1 MHWRIEDTSI
11 VNQAPLEKGSAPDH
25 HVGPDTYHAV
35 ADLFKQWV
43 GIEKLQ
49 IGSSEYKL
57 QRVSKVRTFGW
68 PDSLCNP
75 NTGTQKDQPVCT
87 LYSAPPESGNTL
99 YHHSFIAVYEERV
112 GPETGSSAASVTFA
126 APSGNALPAP
136 SPARLVDLIR
146 QTSKP

>member
-1 MHWRIEDTSI
+1 LHNLFAAFYYQNGIRVEQSNANKMHWRIEDTSI

-112 GPETGSSAASVTFA
+112 GPETVSSA
-126 APSGNALPAP
+126 LPP
-136 SPARLVDLIR
+136 
-146 QTSKP
+146 